1 MKTVITLIITIISIN
16 IAFAQHPKREK
27 IEALKTAHIT
37 NELELTSSE
46 AQNFWPIYN
55 ASKDRKH
62 QLRKQSREI
71 HQNLKQNLD
80 IISEKEAI
88 TILKK
93 TIALQNKIHEEKN
106 ALINKLQHVLSAK
119 KIIQL
124 KKAEDEFNR
133 VLLKKFKSRKD
144 NRPLHR
150 EDSH

>member
-37 NELELTSSE
+37 NELKLTSSE